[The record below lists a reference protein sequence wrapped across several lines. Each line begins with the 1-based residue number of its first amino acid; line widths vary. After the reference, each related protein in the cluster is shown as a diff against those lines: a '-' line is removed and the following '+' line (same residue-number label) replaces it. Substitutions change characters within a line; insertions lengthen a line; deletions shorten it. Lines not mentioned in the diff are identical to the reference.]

1 MALSE
6 WSPDSCKRVERG
18 LESVLNGDV
27 FALKEKSQKP
37 HSLLNRTKRNKTES
51 KTQTKPKTTESL
63 PDLGSVKSSTA

>member
-27 FALKEKSQKP
+27 FALKEKS
-37 HSLLNRTKRNKTES
+37 
-51 KTQTKPKTTESL
+51 
-63 PDLGSVKSSTA
+63 